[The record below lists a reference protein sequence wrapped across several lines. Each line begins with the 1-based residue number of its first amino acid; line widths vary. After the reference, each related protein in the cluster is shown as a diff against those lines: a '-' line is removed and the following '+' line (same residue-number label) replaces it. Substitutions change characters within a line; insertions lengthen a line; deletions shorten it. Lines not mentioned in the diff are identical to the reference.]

1 MKTMLEDIRRTLVRE
16 LNSFAAELELF
27 PDDET
32 MWKTL
37 PGISNSA
44 GNLALHVCGNLKH
57 YIGGVLGNTGYVR
70 DRAAEFN
77 TRSGSRNDLVRNIQE
92 AVEVVSAILPV
103 LTEDTV
109 ADSYPEVVAGVSL
122 PCGRF
127 LIHLCAHAGFHL
139 GQVGYLRRALTEEIK
154 SSGGVSLPALAEL

>member
-1 MKTMLEDIRRTLVRE
+1 MITMVDDIKRMLVRE
-16 LNSFAAELELF
+16 LESFAAEIELF
-27 PDDET
+27 SDDAT
-32 MWKTL
+32 VWKTM

-57 YIGGVLGNTGYVR
+57 YVGGVLGNTGYVR
-70 DRAAEFN
+70 DREAEFSA
-77 TRSGSRNDLVRNIQE
+77 RSGSRRDLAREIKE
-92 AVEVVSAILPV
+92 AVEVVSAVLPG

-109 ADSYPEVVAGVSL
+109 AATYPEKVAGVSL

-139 GQVGYLRRALTEEIK
+139 GQAGYLRRSLTKNAE
-154 SSGGVSLPALAEL
+154 SGGGVSLPALAEV

>member
-1 MKTMLEDIRRTLVRE
+1 MVDDIRRMLVRE
-16 LNSFAAELELF
+16 LKSFAAEIELF

-32 MWKTL
+32 VWKTM

-57 YIGGVLGNTGYVR
+57 YIGAVLGDTGYVR
-70 DRAAEFN
+70 DREAEFN
-77 TRSGSRNDLVRNIQE
+77 ARSGSRRNLVREIEE
-92 AVEVVSAILPV
+92 AVEVVSAVLPG
-103 LTEDTV
+103 LTEDTI
-109 ADSYPEVVAGVSL
+109 AATYPEKVAGVGL

-139 GQVGYLRRALTEEIK
+139 GQAGYLRRSLTSNAE
-154 SSGGVSLPALAEL
+154 SSGGVSVPALSEV